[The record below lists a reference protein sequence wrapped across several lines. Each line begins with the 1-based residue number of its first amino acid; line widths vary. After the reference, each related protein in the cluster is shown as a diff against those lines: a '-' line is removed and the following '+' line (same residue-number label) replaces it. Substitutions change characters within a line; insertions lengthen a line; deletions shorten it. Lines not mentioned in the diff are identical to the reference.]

1 MYSIRSDN
9 SLTKFRLYFS
19 VSVIYFMF
27 KNFTR
32 GQALPVTVISG
43 LNMQSM
49 DARNFSTGNARL
61 LQKKTTSSGLRFLF
75 VLSQCCI
82 QEISRTC
89 ICLRNR
95 LYV

>member
-61 LQKKTTSSGLRFLF
+61 LQKKTTSSGLRFIF
-75 VLSQCCI
+75 VLS
-82 QEISRTC
+82 
-89 ICLRNR
+89 
-95 LYV
+95 

>member
-1 MYSIRSDN
+1 
-9 SLTKFRLYFS
+9 
-19 VSVIYFMF
+19 MF

-75 VLSQCCI
+75 AVFRKLV
-82 QEISRTC
+82 EPA
-89 ICLRNR
+89 
-95 LYV
+95 YV